1 MSRPWQ
7 SYEEYQ
13 TEQALAAA
21 VSDLDTIRSIRP
33 AHPQELFPESRGVV
47 KQEPTIFDI
56 MDVNRYTASNASR
69 LSGFPVRSTI
79 QDDSWSGAGRYSM
92 EALG

>member
-1 MSRPWQ
+1 MAGPWQ

-21 VSDLDTIRSIRP
+21 VSDLETIRSIRP
-33 AHPQELFPESRGVV
+33 AHPQELFPESRGVI
-47 KQEPTIFDI
+47 KQEPNIFDI
-56 MDVNRYTASNASR
+56 LDVNRYTASNDGY
-69 LSGFPVRSTI
+69 LSGFAVRSTMT
-79 QDDSWSGAGRYSM
+79 DDSWSGAGRYSM